1 MKEYFSNIYLRGFLS
16 ACIAIYMP
24 LFMWGNTIAHLP
36 YFMNK
41 IGMPSTSL
49 GFFFMILSGI
59 QIIFSQFAG
68 RLIIP
73 KIGSKNTLSIGIL
86 IFSLFPIILI
96 NSQNSFH
103 FLLASVPCGFGVGL
117 FFTTCTAITGIAER
131 ETNKILQPLWGAF
144 LSFGFL
150 CGAIFS
156 SLWQFMN
163 FSTYNLFILLSFLG
177 LIGFF

>member
-1 MKEYFSNIYLRGFLS
+1 MKDYFSNIYLRGFLS

-73 KIGSKNTLSIGIL
+73 KIGSKNT
-86 IFSLFPIILI
+86 
-96 NSQNSFH
+96 
-103 FLLASVPCGFGVGL
+103 
-117 FFTTCTAITGIAER
+117 R
-131 ETNKILQPLWGAF
+131 
-144 LSFGFL
+144 
-150 CGAIFS
+150 
-156 SLWQFMN
+156 
-163 FSTYNLFILLSFLG
+163 
-177 LIGFF
+177 